1 MKSGSSQVHVV
12 MWISV
17 MENQEIDVIT
27 YFYERE
33 KSKAVYIRKE
43 SDAGLTK
50 LMGIFA

>member
-1 MKSGSSQVHVV
+1 
-12 MWISV
+12 